1 MAHAGRA
8 GRRKRHAGRAAQR
21 SERRAAHGG
30 ARRLGGA
37 MSDLIHHFGATVRKL
52 REARTWSQEQLAE
65 HAGLNRSYVGEIER
79 GEAIASIVTADKIAR
94 AFDVS
99 ISTLLPG
106 AYVT

>member
-1 MAHAGRA
+1 
-8 GRRKRHAGRAAQR
+8 
-21 SERRAAHGG
+21 
-30 ARRLGGA
+30 
-37 MSDLIHHFGATVRKL
+37 MSDLIQHFGANVRKL

-99 ISTLLPG
+99 SRHCCPACPSPDASLLFPFGG
-106 AYVT
+106 AV

>member
-1 MAHAGRA
+1 MTSSITSAPTCASCAKRA
-8 GRRKRHAGRAAQR
+8 RGH
-21 SERRAAHGG
+21 
-30 ARRLGGA
+30 
-37 MSDLIHHFGATVRKL
+37 
-52 REARTWSQEQLAE
+52 QEQLAE